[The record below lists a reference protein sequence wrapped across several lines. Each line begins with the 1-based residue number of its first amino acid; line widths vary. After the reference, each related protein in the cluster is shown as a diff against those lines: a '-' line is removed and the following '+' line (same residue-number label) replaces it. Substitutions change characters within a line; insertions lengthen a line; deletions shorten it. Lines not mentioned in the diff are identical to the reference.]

1 MAYVVKTPGSEV
13 SAETLIA
20 YCAEQ
25 ISERAAVPKRIE
37 FIDTMPLTAV
47 GKIFRPSLR
56 LMITE
61 DVAREVLTKS
71 NIEASVT
78 SELEKKRGLVVN
90 ISTAD
95 KANISATKQ
104 LFKNYIFTTDIS

>member
-1 MAYVVKTPGSEV
+1 VCS
-13 SAETLIA
+13 SDL
-20 YCAEQ
+20 
-25 ISERAAVPKRIE
+25 AVPKRIE